1 MRREEVSEKLP
12 AELNRP
18 FSHQRLTK
26 VILNSFL
33 FPQCMALWHVCVY
46 RPNRQMK
53 NLQNSC
59 FVLVGTCFLVLSGLP
74 RPSHPAGRAPSE
86 VLWWTWAIQALWKL
100 SSQRLWFYVHALRCS
115 RSLCLSLF
123 CASLGMCVSGN
134 LHKFLHHFFFF
145 PTNLPGSGVRSYGDD
160 IPVTPHID
168 HIENMCL
175 FILGLLS
182 PVSAVSQHLCFPGV
196 WPVTEGYRITVVK
209 SSDFCLL
216 CLGSNP
222 DSSTFCLCNSEQSVF
237 PFCKN
242 ECAVDS
248 NNCM

>member
-1 MRREEVSEKLP
+1 MNLGDP
-12 AELNRP
+12 G
-18 FSHQRLTK
+18 
-26 VILNSFL
+26 
-33 FPQCMALWHVCVY
+33 AL
-46 RPNRQMK
+46 K
-53 NLQNSC
+53 ALQPTPLVLC
-59 FVLVGTCFLVLSGLP
+59 PRTEMLQKFVLISVLCNVVP
-74 RPSHPAGRAPSE
+74 
-86 VLWWTWAIQALWKL
+86 
-100 SSQRLWFYVHALRCS
+100 
-115 RSLCLSLF
+115 

-209 SSDFCLL
+209 SSDFCIL

-222 DSSTFCLCNSEQSVF
+222 DSSTFCLCGSEQSVF